1 MPMMGDNQ
9 VTLAVERPG
18 ASADQGAYA
27 DRIELSN
34 MKARFPLP
42 DFSAQYRMT
51 RQWGHVQAA
60 GMLRR
65 IYWDDFVDD
74 EVDLSGSATGW
85 GINLSSN
92 LKFGKRD
99 VLRCSWSTARESRTT

>member
-1 MPMMGDNQ
+1 
-9 VTLAVERPG
+9 
-18 ASADQGAYA
+18 
-27 DRIELSN
+27 
-34 MKARFPLP
+34 
-42 DFSAQYRMT
+42 MT

-60 GMLRR
+60 GLLRR

-74 EVDLSGSATGW
+74 EVDLSRSATGW

-99 VLRCSWSTARESRTT
+99 VLRLQLATARGSRTT